1 MIFEK
6 VKGIIVEEL
15 GVEANEVTLGANLN
29 DDLGADSLDAVEL
42 IMALE
47 DEFEIK
53 VSDEAAQ
60 NFKTVQQIVEYIEN
74 VK

>member
-1 MIFEK
+1 MIFDK

-15 GVEANEVTLGANLN
+15 GVEENEVTLEANLN

-47 DEFEIK
+47 DEFDIK

>member
-6 VKGIIVEEL
+6 VQGIIVEEL
-15 GVEANEVTLGANLN
+15 GVEKDEITLEANLN

-42 IMALE
+42 IMAIE

-53 VSDEAAQ
+53 VSDEVAQ
-60 NFKTVQQIVEYIEN
+60 TFKTVKEIVDYIESI
-74 VK
+74 K

>member
-1 MIFEK
+1 MVFEK
-6 VKGIIVEEL
+6 VKEIIVDEL
-15 GVEANEVTLGANLN
+15 GVDAEEVTLEADLN

-47 DEFEIK
+47 DEFDIK

-60 NFKTVQQIVEYIEN
+60 GFKTVQQIVEFIEN
-74 VK
+74 AK

>member
-1 MIFEK
+1 MVFEK

-15 GVEANEVTLGANLN
+15 GVDASEVTLSADLN

-47 DEFEIK
+47 DEFDIK

-60 NFKTVQQIVEYIEN
+60 KFKTVQQIVEYIEN
-74 VK
+74 LK